1 MPHAPKVQV
10 LTPHA
15 SLLRSLA
22 NSCHCK
28 CMCIIENRKRGTSR
42 PEVWFAHT
50 KTARQ
55 TDSGHLGIS
64 LLTFFSLFLIF
75 HFFTTNKRDAS

>member
-10 LTPHA
+10 PTPHA
-15 SLLRSLA
+15 TQLKSLA

-28 CMCIIENRKRGTSR
+28 YMCVIENRKRGTFR

-55 TDSGHLGIS
+55 TDSGHLDIS
-64 LLTFFSLFLIF
+64 LLTLGI
-75 HFFTTNKRDAS
+75 